1 MADYFL
7 STCFRCLHASSLT
20 STDIT
25 SFFFFIGKTRRH
37 FCQSVQFSLLSSQ
50 HLQFEEKKNI
60 KPETWS
66 ACLPSILHIW
76 SNLCSAFMFFL
87 YLRENE
93 TCYFV
98 GKDGLTSSSLSLP
111 PDFQDNKGFGIGE
124 LVWGKIKG
132 FSWWPGI
139 VVTWRATGKRQASHG
154 MRWLQWFGDG
164 KFSEVRR
171 EEKTDRGRGG
181 CGRRCL
187 FDATFFFVFF
197 SLQVSADKLD
207 SITAF
212 PKFFSQASYTK
223 LASYRRAIFQALEVS
238 VSSDKMRFQSATKED
253 FLLDVKENKKPLHL
267 HITFIFMCRAASGLV
282 HTDTSVF
289 VTTRVKTQTSDDINA
304 QRYMRDVQIVWQN
317 FTAKHYKSCFC
328 HFFIS
333 VSSKSA
339 WVFLNITINNKT
351 SILSTYKLKILRFHN
366 TSFEL

>member
-25 SFFFFIGKTRRH
+25 SFFFLSARREDISAKVSS
-37 FCQSVQFSLLSSQ
+37 FLSSVLNTCSLRKRKISNQ
-50 HLQFEEKKNI
+50 KLDLLVCPQSFTSDQI
-60 KPETWS
+60 F
-66 ACLPSILHIW
+66 ALP
-76 SNLCSAFMFFL
+76 LCFFL

-187 FDATFFFVFF
+187 FDATFFCFF
-197 SLQVSADKLD
+197 FLSRFQQTNWTPSLPSPSSSARPPTPSWPPTAEPSSRRWRWVSARIRCVFNQPQKKISCWMSKKIKNHFISTLLLFLC
-207 SITAF
+207 AGQ
-212 PKFFSQASYTK
+212 PQASST
-223 LASYRRAIFQALEVS
+223 RTQ
-238 VSSDKMRFQSATKED
+238 
-253 FLLDVKENKKPLHL
+253 
-267 HITFIFMCRAASGLV
+267 
-282 HTDTSVF
+282 VF
-289 VTTRVKTQTSDDINA
+289 K
-304 QRYMRDVQIVWQN
+304 
-317 FTAKHYKSCFC
+317 
-328 HFFIS
+328 
-333 VSSKSA
+333 
-339 WVFLNITINNKT
+339 
-351 SILSTYKLKILRFHN
+351 
-366 TSFEL
+366 

>member
-50 HLQFEEKKNI
+50 HLQFEGKKNI

-76 SNLCSAFMFFL
+76 WNLCSAFMFFL

-187 FDATFFFVFF
+187 FDATFFCFF
-197 SLQVSADKLD
+197 FLSRFQQTNWTPSLPSPSSSARPPTPSWPPTAEPSSRRWRWVSAP
-207 SITAF
+207 IRCVF
-212 PKFFSQASYTK
+212 NQPQRKFSCWMSKKIKNHFISTLLLFLCAGQPQAS
-223 LASYRRAIFQALEVS
+223 S
-238 VSSDKMRFQSATKED
+238 
-253 FLLDVKENKKPLHL
+253 
-267 HITFIFMCRAASGLV
+267 
-282 HTDTSVF
+282 
-289 VTTRVKTQTSDDINA
+289 TRTQ
-304 QRYMRDVQIVWQN
+304 
-317 FTAKHYKSCFC
+317 
-328 HFFIS
+328 
-333 VSSKSA
+333 
-339 WVFLNITINNKT
+339 VFL
-351 SILSTYKLKILRFHN
+351 
-366 TSFEL
+366 

>member
-50 HLQFEEKKNI
+50 HLQFEGKKNI

-93 TCYFV
+93 SCYFV

-187 FDATFFFVFF
+187 FDATFFCFF
-197 SLQVSADKLD
+197 FLSRFQQTNWTPSLPSPSSSARPPTPSWPPTAEPSSRRWRWVSAP
-207 SITAF
+207 IRCVF
-212 PKFFSQASYTK
+212 NQPQRKFSCWMSKKIKNHFISTLLLFLCAGQPQAS
-223 LASYRRAIFQALEVS
+223 S
-238 VSSDKMRFQSATKED
+238 
-253 FLLDVKENKKPLHL
+253 
-267 HITFIFMCRAASGLV
+267 
-282 HTDTSVF
+282 
-289 VTTRVKTQTSDDINA
+289 TRTQ
-304 QRYMRDVQIVWQN
+304 
-317 FTAKHYKSCFC
+317 
-328 HFFIS
+328 
-333 VSSKSA
+333 
-339 WVFLNITINNKT
+339 VFL
-351 SILSTYKLKILRFHN
+351 
-366 TSFEL
+366 